1 VQIWVGGPT
10 ENRTQTLVAT
20 ARERTAYDPAMTTPD
35 VRASARLIHDGHLS
49 ARELVQQAL
58 DAVAEIQPA
67 LNAFVHVDAEGALAA
82 ADGVD
87 RARAAGEPLGPLAGV
102 PFGVKD
108 LEDCIGM
115 PTRRGSRWYAHAGP
129 ATRDDIHV
137 ERFRAA
143 GAIPIGK
150 TATPE
155 FGAFGYTASP
165 LTGVTRNPW
174 NPERTP
180 GGSSGGTAAAVSTG
194 AIAFGTASDGGGS
207 IRGPGASC
215 GLPGLKPT
223 YGRVP
228 TYGVTRHA
236 GNAVNFA
243 LAATVADT
251 ALLFDLAVGPDMRDR
266 TSSPPAGIS
275 YAEASEQLDVA
286 GLRTAWSA
294 DLGFVTTDP
303 EVVAL
308 TERAASTLVDAAAL
322 IDTGLDVRF
331 DDFIRIYGFMESAD
345 QFVDVPDDWEDRLDE
360 LDPLVVGGWRRNR
373 TVTLP
378 QFAKVEKARR
388 GLELQVAD
396 LFEHID
402 VLLTPTNP
410 CAPFAAEGPMPTEIA
425 GQRCHAG
432 TAALLTMF
440 ANVANL
446 PSITVPAGLT
456 ADGLPV
462 GLMITTARHRED
474 QCLRLARIF
483 EQAAPWPLHAP

>member
-1 VQIWVGGPT
+1 M
-10 ENRTQTLVAT
+10 ESS
-20 ARERTAYDPAMTTPD
+20 D
-35 VRASARLIHDGHLS
+35 VRQAAAAVRSGEVS
-49 ARELVQQAL
+49 ARELVQRSL
-58 DAVAEIQPA
+58 DLVEREQER
-67 LNAFVHVDAEGALAA
+67 LNAFVHVDAEGALTA
-82 ADGVD
+82 ADDVD
-87 RARAAGEPLGPLAGV
+87 RARAAGETLGPLAGV

-108 LEDCIGM
+108 LEDCAGM
-115 PTRRGSRWYAHAGP
+115 PTRRGSRWYADSDP

-150 TATPE
+150 TAAPE
-155 FGAFGYTASP
+155 FGAFGYTASA
-165 LTGVTRNPW
+165 LHGVTRNPW

-180 GGSSGGTAAAVSTG
+180 GGSSGGTAASVSAGT
-194 AIAFGTASDGGGS
+194 IAFGTASDGGGS
-207 IRGPGASC
+207 IRGPAASC

-223 YGRVP
+223 YGRIP

-243 LAATVADT
+243 LATNVTDT
-251 ALLFDLAVGPDMRDR
+251 ALLFDLAVGADMRDR
-266 TSSPPAGIS
+266 TSLPSPGIS
-275 YAEASEQLDVA
+275 YLEVIERLDVT
-286 GLRTAWSA
+286 GLRAAWSA

-303 EVVAL
+303 DVVAV
-308 TERAASTLVDAAAL
+308 TERAASVLVEAAGLVD
-322 IDTGLDVRF
+322 TGVDVRLE
-331 DDFIRIYGFMESAD
+331 DFIRIYAFMESAD
-345 QFVDVPDDWEDRLDE
+345 QFVDVPDDWESRLDE
-360 LDPLVVGGWRRNR
+360 LDPLVVAGWRRNSN
-373 TVTLP
+373 VTLP
-378 QFAKVEKARR
+378 QFAQVEKARR
-388 GLELQVAD
+388 RLELQVAD

-432 TAALLTMF
+432 SAALLTML

-446 PSITVPAGLT
+446 PAITVPAGLS
-456 ADGLPV
+456 ADGLPL

-474 QCLRLARIF
+474 HCLRLARIF

>member
-1 VQIWVGGPT
+1 
-10 ENRTQTLVAT
+10 
-20 ARERTAYDPAMTTPD
+20 MTTDD
-35 VRASARLIHDGHLS
+35 VRESARSVRAGEVS
-49 ARELVQQAL
+49 ARELVQRAL
-58 DAVAEIQPA
+58 DDVAATQGE
-67 LNAFVHVDAEGALAA
+67 LNAFVHIDADGALAA

-87 RARAAGEPLGPLAGV
+87 RARAAGATLGPLAGV

-108 LEDCIGM
+108 LEDCIDM
-115 PTRRGSRWYAHAGP
+115 PTTRGSRWYADAPP

-143 GAIPIGK
+143 GAVPIGK
-150 TATPE
+150 TAAPE

-165 LTGVTRNPW
+165 LHGVTRNPW
-174 NPERTP
+174 DTSRTP
-180 GGSSGGTAAAVSTG
+180 GGSSGGTAAAVSAG

-223 YGRVP
+223 YGRIP
-228 TYGVTRHA
+228 TFGVTRHA

-243 LAATVADT
+243 LATTVADT
-251 ALLFDLAVGPDMRDR
+251 ALLFDIAVGPDMRDR
-266 TSSPPAGIS
+266 TSLPPPGIS
-275 YAEASEQLDVA
+275 YLDAIEQLDVS
-286 GLRTAWSA
+286 GLRSAWSA
-294 DLGFVTTDP
+294 DLGFATTDP
-303 EVVAL
+303 AVVAL
-308 TERAASTLVDAAAL
+308 TERAATTLVDAAAL
-322 IDTGLDVRF
+322 IDTGFDVQI
-331 DDFIRIYGFMESAD
+331 DDFIRIYAFMESAD

-373 TVTLP
+373 TATLP

-388 GLELQVAD
+388 ALELEVAE

-432 TAALLTMF
+432 SAALLTIF
-440 ANVANL
+440 ANIANL
-446 PSITVPAGLT
+446 PSITVPAGLD
-456 ADGLPV
+456 ADGLPL
-462 GLMITTARHRED
+462 GLMITTSRHRED

>member
-1 VQIWVGGPT
+1 
-10 ENRTQTLVAT
+10 
-20 ARERTAYDPAMTTPD
+20 M
-35 VRASARLIHDGHLS
+35 S
-49 ARELVQQAL
+49 ARELVQRAL
-58 DAVAEIQPA
+58 DDVAATQGE
-67 LNAFVHVDAEGALAA
+67 LNAFVHIDADGALAA

-87 RARAAGEPLGPLAGV
+87 RARAAGATLGPLAGV

-108 LEDCIGM
+108 LEDCIDM
-115 PTRRGSRWYAHAGP
+115 PTTRGSRWYADAPP

-150 TATPE
+150 TAAPE

-165 LTGVTRNPW
+165 LHGVTRNPW
-174 NPERTP
+174 DPSRTP
-180 GGSSGGTAAAVSTG
+180 GGSSGGTAASVSAG

-207 IRGPGASC
+207 IRGPAASC

-223 YGRVP
+223 YGRIP
-228 TYGVTRHA
+228 TFGVTRHA

-243 LAATVADT
+243 LATTVADT
-251 ALLFDLAVGPDMRDR
+251 ALLFDIAVGPDMRDR
-266 TSSPPAGIS
+266 TSLPPPGIS
-275 YAEASEQLDVA
+275 YLDAIEQLDVS
-286 GLRTAWSA
+286 GLRSAWSA
-294 DLGFVTTDP
+294 DLGFATTDP
-303 EVVAL
+303 AVVAL
-308 TERAASTLVDAAAL
+308 TERAATTLVDAAAL
-322 IDTGLDVRF
+322 IDTGFDVQI
-331 DDFIRIYGFMESAD
+331 DDFIRIYAFMESAD

-373 TVTLP
+373 TATLP

-388 GLELQVAD
+388 ALELEVAE

-432 TAALLTMF
+432 SAALLTIF
-440 ANVANL
+440 ANIANL
-446 PSITVPAGLT
+446 PSITVPAGLD
-456 ADGLPV
+456 ADGLPL
-462 GLMITTARHRED
+462 GLMITTSRHRED

>member
-1 VQIWVGGPT
+1 MTPGDVQ
-10 ENRTQTLVAT
+10 RA
-20 ARERTAYDPAMTTPD
+20 AAA
-35 VRASARLIHDGHLS
+35 VRAGEVT
-49 ARELVQQAL
+49 ARELVEHALHQIEAQQ
-58 DAVAEIQPA
+58 PT
-67 LNAFVHVDAEGALAA
+67 LNAFVHIDAAGALSA
-82 ADGVD
+82 ADVVD
-87 RARAAGEPLGPLAGV
+87 RARAAGGPLGPLAGV

-115 PTRRGSRWYAHAGP
+115 PTTRGSRWYADAPP

-150 TATPE
+150 TAAPE

-165 LTGVTRNPW
+165 LHGVTRNPW
-174 NPERTP
+174 DTARTP
-180 GGSSGGTAAAVSTG
+180 GGSSGGTAASVSAG

-207 IRGPGASC
+207 IRGPAASC

-228 TYGVTRHA
+228 TFGVTRHA

-243 LAATVADT
+243 LATTVADT
-251 ALLFDLAVGPDMRDR
+251 ALLFDVAVGPDMRDR
-266 TSSPPAGIS
+266 TSLPAPGVS
-275 YAEASEQLDVA
+275 YAEMIEQLDVA
-286 GLRTAWSA
+286 GLRSAWSA

-303 EVVAL
+303 EVVTI
-308 TERAASTLVDAAAL
+308 TERAASVLVDAAGLAA
-322 IDTGLDVRF
+322 TGLDVQI
-331 DDFIRIYGFMESAD
+331 DDFIRIYAFMESAD
-345 QFVDVPDDWEDRLDE
+345 QFVDIPADWEDRLDE
-360 LDPLVVGGWRRNR
+360 LDPLVAGGWRRNR

-388 GLELQVAD
+388 GLEMEVAE
-396 LFEHID
+396 LFEGID

-432 TAALLTMF
+432 SAALLTML

-456 ADGLPV
+456 ADGLPI

-474 QCLRLARIF
+474 QCLRLAHLF
-483 EQAAPWPLHAP
+483 EQAAPWPLHAPTN

>member
-1 VQIWVGGPT
+1 
-10 ENRTQTLVAT
+10 
-20 ARERTAYDPAMTTPD
+20 M
-35 VRASARLIHDGHLS
+35 S
-49 ARELVQQAL
+49 ARELVQRAL
-58 DAVAEIQPA
+58 DDVAATQGE
-67 LNAFVHVDAEGALAA
+67 LNAFVHIDADGALAA

-87 RARAAGEPLGPLAGV
+87 RARAAGATLGPLAGV

-108 LEDCIGM
+108 LEDCIDM
-115 PTRRGSRWYAHAGP
+115 PTTRGSRWYADAPP

-150 TATPE
+150 TAAPE

-165 LTGVTRNPW
+165 LHGVTRNPW
-174 NPERTP
+174 DPSRTP
-180 GGSSGGTAAAVSTG
+180 GGSSGGTAASVSAG
-194 AIAFGTASDGGGS
+194 AIPFGTASDGGGS
-207 IRGPGASC
+207 IRGPAASC

-223 YGRVP
+223 YGRIP
-228 TYGVTRHA
+228 TFGVTRHA

-243 LAATVADT
+243 LATTVADT
-251 ALLFDLAVGPDMRDR
+251 ALLFDIAVGPDMRDR
-266 TSSPPAGIS
+266 TSLPAPGIS
-275 YAEASEQLDVA
+275 YLDAIEQLDVS
-286 GLRTAWSA
+286 GLRSAWSA
-294 DLGFVTTDP
+294 DLGFATTDP
-303 EVVAL
+303 AVVAL
-308 TERAASTLVDAAAL
+308 TERAATTLVDAAQM
-322 IDTGLDVRF
+322 IDTGFDVRI
-331 DDFIRIYGFMESAD
+331 DDFIRIYAFMESAD

-373 TVTLP
+373 TATLP

-388 GLELQVAD
+388 ALELEVAE

-432 TAALLTMF
+432 SAALLTIF
-440 ANVANL
+440 ANIANL
-446 PSITVPAGLT
+446 PSITVPAGLDT
-456 ADGLPV
+456 DGLPL
-462 GLMITTARHRED
+462 GLMITTSRHRED